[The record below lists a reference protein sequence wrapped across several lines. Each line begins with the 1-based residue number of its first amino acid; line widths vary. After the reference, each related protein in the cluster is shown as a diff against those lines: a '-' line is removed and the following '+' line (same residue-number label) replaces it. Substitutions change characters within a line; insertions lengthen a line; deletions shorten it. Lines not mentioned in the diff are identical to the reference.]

1 MGKYGSLLSTPGAC
15 GFVVAGFL
23 ARMPM
28 SMRGLGCVL
37 MLVALTG
44 SYGLAGAVAATLTLS
59 QALTAPWLGRLADR
73 HGQRRLLVLSLA
85 AHSAGILLLVLAAQ
99 VSAPAWTLFPA
110 AGLAG
115 AATLPVGS
123 LVRARWAG
131 LVGGTPALGT
141 AFALESVLDEAVFV
155 VGPVLVTALAV
166 GVAPSVGLLGPLVF
180 AVVGSLSLA
189 IQGNTEPETS
199 SEPRPAGRLAVLSSG
214 LLVLILSCVALG
226 IVLSV
231 IDLGMV
237 AFARERGI
245 AGAAGP
251 LLALFATGSM
261 LAGLAYGARE
271 WRTSPDRRFLVAT
284 AALCVGTVP
293 ILLANGI
300 VAMALSVAIA
310 GVGIAPALISTS
322 TLVEAL
328 VHRAALTEG
337 LTWVVTALTVGAA
350 AGAALAGVAIDLA
363 GSRAAFSV
371 AFAAGVISVLITV
384 IGREPLRR
392 KRT

>member
-1 MGKYGSLLSTPGAC
+1 
-15 GFVVAGFL
+15 
-23 ARMPM
+23 M

-59 QALTAPWLGRLADR
+59 QALTSPWLARLSDR
-73 HGQRRLLVLSLA
+73 HGQRRLLVLALA
-85 AHSAGILLLVLAAQ
+85 AHTSGTLLLVLAAQ

-115 AATLPVGS
+115 AAVTPVGS

-166 GVAPSVGLLGPLVF
+166 GVAPAAGLLGPLVF
-180 AVVGSLSLA
+180 AVVGSLYLA
-189 IQGNTEPETS
+189 IQGSTEPGTS
-199 SEPRPAGRLAVLSSG
+199 SEPRPAGRFAVLSPG
-214 LLVLILSCVALG
+214 LMVLALSCAAVG
-226 IVLSV
+226 ISLSV
-231 IDLGMV
+231 IDVGMV
-237 AFARERGI
+237 AFARERGS

-261 LAGLAYGARE
+261 LAGLAYGARD
-271 WRTSPDRRFLVAT
+271 WRTPPDRRFLVAT
-284 AALCVGTVP
+284 AVFCAGTVP
-293 ILLANGI
+293 ILLADGI
-300 VAMALSVAIA
+300 VAMALSVTIA
-310 GVGIAPALISTS
+310 GVGIAPALIASS

-328 VHRAALTEG
+328 VSRAALTEG

-350 AGAALAGVAIDLA
+350 AGAVLAGVAIDLS
-363 GSRAAFSV
+363 GSRAAFAV
-371 AFAAGVISVLITV
+371 ASAAGLVSVLIAA
-384 IGREPLRR
+384 IGRGPLRR
-392 KRT
+392 KRP

>member
-1 MGKYGSLLSTPGAC
+1 
-15 GFVVAGFL
+15 
-23 ARMPM
+23 M

-99 VSAPAWTLFPA
+99 ASAPAWTLFPA

-115 AATLPVGS
+115 AAALPVGS

-141 AFALESVLDEAVFV
+141 AFALESVLDEAIFV

-166 GVAPSVGLLGPLVF
+166 GVAPAAGLLGPLVF
-180 AVVGSLSLA
+180 AVVGSVSLA
-189 IQGNTEPETS
+189 IQGKTEPGLPPES
-199 SEPRPAGRLAVLSSG
+199 GPAGGPAVLSPG
-214 LLVLILSCVALG
+214 LIVLILAGVAIG
-226 IVLSV
+226 TVLSV

-237 AFARERGI
+237 AFARERGV

-271 WRTSPDRRFLVAT
+271 WRSPPGLRFLIAT
-284 AALCVGTVP
+284 AALCAGTVP
-293 ILLANGI
+293 ILLADGI
-300 VAMALSVAIA
+300 VVMALCVAIA
-310 GVGIAPALISTS
+310 GVGIAPALISSS
-322 TLVEAL
+322 TLVEVL
-328 VHRAALTEG
+328 VPRAALTEG
-337 LTWVVTALTVGAA
+337 LTWVITALTVGAA

-371 AFAAGVISVLITV
+371 ALAAGVSSVLITV
-384 IGREPLRR
+384 IGREHLRR
-392 KRT
+392 KRP